1 MKPASDRF
9 AGCLLGLAMGDAL
22 GAPYEGGPVERLL
35 WRVIGRTRDGCM
47 RWTDDTQM
55 SVDLAE
61 SLLES
66 DGLKMDALARRFAD
80 GYRWSRGYG
89 PGTARVLKRIKRG
102 EAWTSAVK
110 ATHPGGSYGNGAA
123 MRAPVLALFFFDDR
137 DSLLQ
142 AAEASARITHGHPL
156 AIDGAAL
163 IASACYD
170 LLHDAPPTDVV
181 NAARAVCRTKELGE
195 RVDAVESFL
204 RDRGLA
210 DPREIGKALGSGTA
224 ALDSCGTALYIALRF
239 LREPFLEMLQFI
251 RSCGGDVDTVGAMA
265 GALWGA
271 ANGDSQL
278 PQVKIEARERLEGLA
293 LRLFERA

>member
-1 MKPASDRF
+1 MALARERF

-35 WRVIGRTRDGCM
+35 WKLIGRTRDGRM

-55 SVDLAE
+55 AVDLAE
-61 SLLES
+61 SLLDR
-66 DGLKMDALARRFAD
+66 DGLDPDALARRFAD
-80 GYRWSRGYG
+80 SYRWSRGYG

-123 MRAPVLALFFFDDR
+123 MRAPVLALFFFDNR
-137 DSLLQ
+137 DVLLQ
-142 AAEASARITHGHPL
+142 AAEASARITHEHPL

-170 LLHDAPPTDVV
+170 LLHDAHPDSLLH
-181 NAARAVCRTKELGE
+181 AARASCRTGEFHERLDTVASLLGARPLPKPHE
-195 RVDAVESFL
+195 VGR
-204 RDRGLA
+204 
-210 DPREIGKALGSGTA
+210 ALGRGTA
-224 ALDSCGTALYIALRF
+224 AIDSCGTALYIALRF
-239 LREPFLEMLQFI
+239 LREPFLEMLEFI
-251 RSCGGDVDTVGAMA
+251 RACGGDVDTVGAMA

-278 PQVKIEARERLEGLA
+278 PPVKVEARERLEGLT
-293 LRLFERA
+293 LRLFERT